1 MRPNDRM
8 TKNPNIYEA
17 KWELAELRGSLFSL
31 SRELA
36 ALRKEIDQAHE
47 AEELAHQ
54 AFLSAAQA
62 KEEAPRAVPVA
73 RMVYKSEPAKAR
85 KALPAKHKPPMHRL
99 QPIRLELSGITG

>member
-1 MRPNDRM
+1 M

-47 AEELAHQ
+47 AEERAHQ
-54 AFLSAAQA
+54 AFLAETTAAD
-62 KEEAPRAVPVA
+62 ESPCVIPVA
-73 RMVYKSEPAKAR
+73 RTVYKPEPAQAR
-85 KALPAKHKPPMHRL
+85 KALPAKHKPPLHRL
-99 QPIRLELSGITG
+99 QPIRLDLDAVKG

>member
-1 MRPNDRM
+1 M

-62 KEEAPRAVPVA
+62 EEESPRAVPVA
-73 RMVYKSEPAKAR
+73 RTVYKPEPSQAR

-99 QPIRLELSGITG
+99 QPIRLDLGAVSG